1 MTRGRIE
8 PSAIN
13 ALATKLLA
21 AKGYKVLPIPYS
33 EFKPRDKL
41 VNRVKYL
48 ESKLKEVVN
57 S

>member
-8 PSAIN
+8 PSGIN